1 VKGGIIMAQR
11 EYKQLSCREA
21 GADCD
26 FLVRAETGDEVMSL
40 ASEHA
45 CRVHQMC
52 TITPEMMGKMQ
63 SLSKSVWCDKE
74 CTSFQKTD
82 IHIPHWG

>member
-1 VKGGIIMAQR
+1 MAQR

-26 FLVRAETGDEVMSL
+26 FLVRAETENEVVSL

-45 CRVHQMC
+45 CRAHQMC
-52 TITPEMMGKMQ
+52 TVTPEVAGKMK
-63 SLSKSVWCDKE
+63 SLTKSVWCDERE
-74 CTSFQKTD
+74 CSGYPRAE
-82 IHIPHWG
+82 ISISNWG

>member
-1 VKGGIIMAQR
+1 MAQR
-11 EYKQLSCREA
+11 EYRQLSCREA

-26 FLVRAETGDEVMSL
+26 FLVRAESADEVVSL

-45 CRVHQMC
+45 CRSHQIC

-63 SLSKSVWCDKE
+63 SLAKTVWCDKE
-74 CTSFQKTD
+74 CTSFQKVD
-82 IHIPHWG
+82 VQIPPWG